1 MQRGRDFTD
10 ADVRSGNLVMIVSR
24 SLAEE
29 AWPGEDAIG
38 RRILCCEGS
47 ENDPMWKTV
56 IGVVKDV
63 QWRGPGQSASPEFY
77 IPLAQAPPVAF
88 SWIQSTMTLVGRSR
102 APDDVEPVVQ
112 AMRAAVAEIAPDV
125 PVFDVRTM
133 EDRLRATYATSRFN
147 AQLLAVLGGIG
158 LLLSIIGI
166 YGVVAYHASRRMH
179 EMGLRIALG
188 ATAADVLRLI
198 TRQGLSPVIV
208 GLVAGA
214 GGALVATRVLQS
226 ALFGVTAWDPFT
238 FGSVAVL
245 LLGAAMAA
253 ALLPARRVSRLDP
266 GRVLTRG

>member
-1 MQRGRDFTD
+1 
-10 ADVRSGNLVMIVSR
+10 
-24 SLAEE
+24 
-29 AWPGEDAIG
+29 
-38 RRILCCEGS
+38 
-47 ENDPMWKTV
+47 
-56 IGVVKDV
+56 
-63 QWRGPGQSASPEFY
+63 
-77 IPLAQAPPVAF
+77 
-88 SWIQSTMTLVGRSR
+88 
-102 APDDVEPVVQ
+102 
-112 AMRAAVAEIAPDV
+112 MRAAVAEIAPDV

-208 GLVAGA
+208 GLVVGA
-214 GGALVATRVLQS
+214 GGALLATRVLQS
-226 ALFGVTAWDPFT
+226 ALFGVTAWDPIT

-253 ALLPARRVSRLDP
+253 ALVPARRVSRLDP